1 MERYQVI
8 DEIKQK
14 VLTEVSR
21 MALNNELESEIDGL
35 PYRIIDRERPTYRCC
50 VYHERAVVAE
60 RARLA
65 MGLDGGKG
73 GGPER
78 LSSLVGKAAAQ
89 KRLKEPVTVV
99 IDAACDA
106 CPIDRYNVTNACRN
120 CMAHACRNVC
130 PREAIVIAGGRALI
144 DQSRCIECGRCAGAC
159 PFNAIVE
166 VIRPCIRACSIG
178 AIQADQERKAH
189 IDYRQ
194 CVSCGNCI
202 QACPYGAIA
211 DKSAL
216 LPVVA
221 MLRGR
226 QPVYAVLA
234 PSFVGQFGSRVSP
247 AKLREGLMRLGFADV
262 LEAAEGA
269 ELVAR
274 EEAEEYLLEKH
285 AEGGL
290 FLSTCC
296 PGFDQLVK
304 KRYPELA
311 RHQFKSA
318 SPMVRTGQLIK
329 ERHPRSR
336 VVFIGPCVAKKAE
349 ALQPAAR
356 RFIDAVL
363 TFDELKALFKAA
375 DIDPTALK
383 GRDGF
388 GKASRSGRI
397 FARAGGVSE
406 ALTDTLTRL
415 EPGLEVSTERADGLA
430 ECDRMLRAAA
440 AGRLPGGLVEGM
452 ACAGGC
458 VGGPATSLKP
468 AVAARM
474 VDEFSREGSKSAG

>member
-8 DEIKQK
+8 DEIKQQ

-60 RARLA
+60 RTRLA

-73 GGPER
+73 GRPER
-78 LSSLVGKAAAQ
+78 LSSLVGKATAQ
-89 KRLKEPVTVV
+89 KRLKEPVLVV
-99 IDAACDA
+99 IDSACDA

-120 CMAHACRNVC
+120 CMAHACKNVC
-130 PREAIVIAGGRALI
+130 PKDAIVIAQGRALI

-216 LPVVA
+216 LPVIA
-221 MLRGR
+221 MLKAEK
-226 QPVYAVLA
+226 PVYAVIA
-234 PSFVGQFGSRVSP
+234 PSFFGQFGNKVSP
-247 AKLREGLMRLGFADV
+247 AKIREGIKQLGFADV

-269 ELVAR
+269 ELVVR
-274 EEAEEYLLEKH
+274 EEAEEYLRRVP

-290 FLSTCC
+290 CMNSCC

-304 KRYPELA
+304 KRYPQLA
-311 RHQFKSA
+311 QHQFNSV

-329 ERHPRSR
+329 QRHPKSQ
-336 VVFIGPCVAKKAE
+336 VVFIGPCVAKKVE
-349 ALQPAAR
+349 ALQQTAR
-356 RFIDAVL
+356 RFY
-363 TFDELKALFKAA
+363 
-375 DIDPTALK
+375 
-383 GRDGF
+383 R
-388 GKASRSGRI
+388 R
-397 FARAGGVSE
+397 
-406 ALTDTLTRL
+406 
-415 EPGLEVSTERADGLA
+415 
-430 ECDRMLRAAA
+430 
-440 AGRLPGGLVEGM
+440 
-452 ACAGGC
+452 GC
-458 VGGPATSLKP
+458 
-468 AVAARM
+468 
-474 VDEFSREGSKSAG
+474 